1 MNMTYFNNFSQWFRL
16 VVVWCIIIFVSCS
29 EQKEILPDK
38 VDELS
43 LVKTLSGDI
52 AKNYINKLHFQ
63 PVTENENLIGHY
75 ENLSGNAIVYVTI
88 YKSDREAQN
97 DFDKMTKKISP
108 ENSVFIYPEFF
119 NYENNKIYKCF
130 GMGMTHFVFSFN
142 KKLYWISVDTHIAK
156 TFFEK
161 FYQAI
166 K

>member
-1 MNMTYFNNFSQWFRL
+1 MKNFDNSAQWFRFVL
-16 VVVWCIIIFVSCS
+16 ILSIISLIGCTEKKV
-29 EQKEILPDK
+29 ILPDK
-38 VDELS
+38 VDDLI
-43 LVKTLSGDI
+43 LVKTLSGNI

-63 PVTENENLIGHY
+63 PVTENENLIGYY

-88 YKSDREAQN
+88 YNSEREARH
-97 DFDKMTKKISP
+97 DFDKMTRKISP

-130 GMGMTHFVFSFN
+130 GMGMTHFVFTFN
-142 KKLYWISVDTHIAK
+142 QKLFWISVDTHLAK
-156 TFFEK
+156 FFFEK

>member
-1 MNMTYFNNFSQWFRL
+1 MKYFNNCTQWFEFFL
-16 VVVWCIIIFVSCS
+16 VLGIIFLISCS
-29 EQKEILPDK
+29 ERKENLPNK
-38 VDELS
+38 VGELN

-63 PVTENENLIGHY
+63 PVTENENLIGFY

-88 YKSDREAQN
+88 YKSDKEAQS
-97 DFDKMTKKISP
+97 DFYKMTKKISP

-142 KKLYWISVDTHIAK
+142 KKLYWISVDTHLAK
-156 TFFEK
+156 SFFEK